1 MIEKIKEYDYLPVL
15 SKIEKDLDNGK
26 FYQICSNEKNFK
38 EYVFSVLYEAYEKG
52 FIDGSNIT
60 GRMAE
65 EEIKEW
71 KNKMKL

>member
-1 MIEKIKEYDYLPVL
+1 MIEKIKE
-15 SKIEKDLDNGK
+15 KIEKDLDNGK

-52 FIDGSNIT
+52 FIDGADIT
-60 GRMAE
+60 GRMAD